1 MANRT
6 KEQSLG
12 LYAEGWSEGNV
23 DKLLEST
30 APGFQ
35 FNDPQKG
42 SISREGFRDY
52 FEGFKREVGQSGD
65 TFMDLSGIVAYEAGD
80 LLIACCT
87 WKTGVDKSVVGN
99 GLITVAAEGVQREDV
114 VLL

>member
-35 FNDPQKG
+35 FNDP
-42 SISREGFRDY
+42 
-52 FEGFKREVGQSGD
+52 
-65 TFMDLSGIVAYEAGD
+65 
-80 LLIACCT
+80 LLR
-87 WKTGVDKSVVGN
+87 GV
-99 GLITVAAEGVQREDV
+99 
-114 VLL
+114 